1 MKTMT
6 KLDDKEAYLALK
18 AVTLKD
24 HTAIH
29 DLVKC
34 IDKMVM
40 LGGKMKTLDA
50 EIGVAIW
57 SKKYETEMPE
67 FEVWCRDE
75 LEALTYMAGSLTGRV
90 ERHKLINRC
99 KEKGDRGICDFVK
112 DFETVTL
119 MVKSRE
125 MAVNETML
133 KLIRFRH
140 LTSEL
145 TMVG

>member
-75 LEALTYMAGSLTGRV
+75 LEALTYMAGSLAGRV

-99 KEKGDRGICDFVK
+99 KEKGDQGICDFIK

-119 MVKSRE
+119 MIKSRE
-125 MAVNETML
+125 MAVKETML
-133 KLIRFRH
+133 KLVKFRH
-140 LTSEL
+140 LNYET